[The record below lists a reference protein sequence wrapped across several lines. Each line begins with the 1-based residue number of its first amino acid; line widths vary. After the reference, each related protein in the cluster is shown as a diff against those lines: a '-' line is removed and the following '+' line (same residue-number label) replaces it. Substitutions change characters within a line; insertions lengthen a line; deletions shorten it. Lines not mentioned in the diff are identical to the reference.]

1 MRTEIVEADW
11 LTRMVELAQLPGV
24 GVVGAKLLYADGS
37 VQHGGVSVA
46 AGAIFAWHTCLGM
59 PPDAPGLDGELL
71 VPRDCAAV
79 TGACMLVER
88 ALFERLDGFDEIFPL
103 DLGDTDLCLRVRAV
117 GRRVVFTPQATV
129 IHHESATRESVGGHG
144 APELFAAR
152 WGQPYAEGDPVEH
165 PSFAPGLSFRVVD
178 DVARADSLT
187 ALLRTTDIDLSTP
200 RLECPGLPADDAGFF
215 VGNELRLYGWA
226 VGATGPAAVAATIDG
241 QAVPVVT
248 DVESPAGADGR
259 PGSTEAE
266 KAGFEIRVDMSAWER
281 GAHEICIVARDGLGG
296 ETSRTGTLDVLPH
309 RIAPTSLSR
318 MVADIADGR
327 PVLFCDKPT
336 LDGSYEAGDRFAVH
350 GWAYALSGIEAVLV
364 SLDGRSRQ
372 PAEYGRRRAD
382 LIESVHPEAGNAG
395 FELHVD
401 ISDVED
407 GEHRLTVVAV
417 ARDGQAV
424 GVEGPIRAR
433 HRKRPQS
440 RSLGP
445 NGKPDIPERF
455 VPEEFR
461 GHLIDAE
468 HQARYRW
475 AARLA
480 RDADVLDAA
489 CGVGY
494 GAAILAEADA
504 RRVVGI
510 DRDAE
515 AILNARARA
524 GEVAEFLLGDLR
536 TLPFEEGSFDLVAC
550 FEAIEHV
557 VEQDAVLDELRR
569 VLRQDGILLISSP
582 NRETFMPG
590 NPHHVHE
597 YTPDELQAALGRRF
611 ANVRLHGQHAHLAS
625 LLAGDETFAA
635 EDGNAPVPAEVRK
648 LSATPAKLY
657 TVAAASDAELPMVD
671 DIVTLGGVFEVR
683 QLFEYAWAWE
693 ERAIAAEAD
702 AAANRAELKIAQLAR
717 KRVERL
723 VEPVQAQLEA
733 VRTSK
738 SWTLT
743 APLRQAAEV
752 VRRRR
757 LR

>member
-1 MRTEIVEADW
+1 M
-11 LTRMVELAQLPGV
+11 
-24 GVVGAKLLYADGS
+24 
-37 VQHGGVSVA
+37 
-46 AGAIFAWHTCLGM
+46 
-59 PPDAPGLDGELL
+59 
-71 VPRDCAAV
+71 
-79 TGACMLVER
+79 
-88 ALFERLDGFDEIFPL
+88 
-103 DLGDTDLCLRVRAV
+103 
-117 GRRVVFTPQATV
+117 
-129 IHHESATRESVGGHG
+129 
-144 APELFAAR
+144 
-152 WGQPYAEGDPVEH
+152 
-165 PSFAPGLSFRVVD
+165 
-178 DVARADSLT
+178 ARADSLT

-200 RLECPGLPADDAGFF
+200 RLECPGLPADDARFF

-226 VGATGPAAVAATIDG
+226 AGATEPAAVAATIDG

-281 GAHEICIVARDGLGG
+281 GAHEIRIVGRDGLGG

-318 MVADIADGR
+318 MVADIADSR
-327 PVLFCDKPT
+327 PVLYCDEPT
-336 LDGSYEAGDRFAVH
+336 LDGNYEAGDSFSVH
-350 GWAYALSGIEAVLV
+350 GWAFALRGIEAVLV
-364 SLDGRSRQ
+364 SLDGRWRQ
-372 PAEYGRRRAD
+372 PAEYGRWRAD
-382 LIESVHPEAGNAG
+382 LIESVHPDAGNAG

-401 ISDVED
+401 IGDVEE

-424 GVEGPIRAR
+424 GVEGPIRTR

-445 NGKPDIPERF
+445 DGKPDIPERF

-494 GAAILAEADA
+494 GAAIFAEAGA

-510 DRDAE
+510 DRDAG
-515 AILNARARA
+515 AVLNARERA

-597 YTPDELQAALGRRF
+597 YTPDELRAALGRRF

-683 QLFEYAWAWE
+683 QLFEYAWALE

-702 AAANRAELKIAQLAR
+702 AAANRAELKIARLAR
-717 KRVERL
+717 GRA
-723 VEPVQAQLEA
+723 QAHLDA
-733 VRTSK
+733 LSTSK